1 MRRRSRYL
9 ALGSSV
15 AVVALLTAACG
26 SNRDDDGG
34 SGASGSYTMG
44 TTDTVTAV
52 DPAGSYDLGSSTL
65 QYSIFQ
71 TLLTIPAGSTTPEG
85 DAAESC
91 EYSDPQ
97 TFTCKLQSGLKFSNG
112 HELTSSDVKF
122 SFERSLTIADPNGA
136 SIYLLGDISAT
147 DADGNVTGL
156 DPAAIETPDDTTVV
170 FHLNKPDVTFESL
183 ITYPGVGAI
192 VDEEVF
198 PMDKKLADDQVIGS
212 GPYKLSQYKAGEQ
225 ATLEVN
231 DNYVGDREPKS
242 AQVFVRYYTDSS
254 GLKLAVENSE
264 IDVAWDTLGPTDLT
278 ALSQDDS
285 LTVEAGA
292 GAAIRYWVWR
302 VDKGAGAD
310 LAVRQAAAQ
319 IIDRPAIAKNA
330 YEDTVTPLYSIV
342 PPGMGGSTEAFKDAY
357 GSAPDVAGAEKT
369 LSDAGISTPVSITMG
384 YTPTHYGPNAV
395 DEATEFKRQLE
406 DSGLFTVELKS
417 AEWEQYQT
425 IYKQGAYDL
434 WILGWFPDYPDA
446 DDYLSPFMVDGGF
459 FQNGYQNDEVNTLAA
474 HELAST
480 DQDTRYADFAEMQDI
495 AAADVPFIPSWVG
508 NNTAVY
514 ADGMSGVKETLDAA
528 YIFRLWT
535 ISKG

>member
-1 MRRRSRYL
+1 
-9 ALGSSV
+9 
-15 AVVALLTAACG
+15 
-26 SNRDDDGG
+26 
-34 SGASGSYTMG
+34 
-44 TTDTVTAV
+44 
-52 DPAGSYDLGSSTL
+52 
-65 QYSIFQ
+65 
-71 TLLTIPAGSTTPEG
+71 
-85 DAAESC
+85 
-91 EYSDPQ
+91 
-97 TFTCKLQSGLKFSNG
+97 
-112 HELTSSDVKF
+112 
-122 SFERSLTIADPNGA
+122 
-136 SIYLLGDISAT
+136 
-147 DADGNVTGL
+147 
-156 DPAAIETPDDTTVV
+156 
-170 FHLNKPDVTFESL
+170 L
-183 ITYPGVGAI
+183 ITYPGTGAI

-198 PMDKKLADDQVIGS
+198 PADKKIADDQVIGS
-212 GPYKLSQYKAGEQ
+212 GPYKLSQYKSGEQ
-225 ATLEVN
+225 ATLEAN
-231 DNYVGDREPKS
+231 ENYTGDREPKS

-278 ALSQDDS
+278 ALAKDDN

-302 VDKGAGAD
+302 VDKGVGKD

-342 PPGMGGSTEAFKDAY
+342 PDGFEGATEAFKDAY
-357 GSAPDVAGAEKT
+357 GDAPDVDGAKQT
-369 LSDAGISTPVSITMG
+369 LEDAGITTPVSITMG

-406 DSGLFTVELKS
+406 DSGLFKVELKS

-446 DDYLSPFMVDGGF
+446 DDYLSPFLVDGGF
-459 FQNGYQNDEVNTLAA
+459 FQNGYKNEEANTLTA
-474 HELAST
+474 HELGSP
-480 DQDTRYADFAEMQDI
+480 DPDTRIADFEKLQEI
-495 AAADVPFIPSWVG
+495 AATDVPFIPSWVG

-535 ISKG
+535 ISKD